1 MNCPSRTDEPLEEH
15 PDWNQSPP
23 FLSPDLTTCQ
33 DLNGIANARVHRK
46 GSDGAGAGTGAG
58 GGGLDQ
64 KGYFT
69 LPPLQPDRGVCA
81 WGWWSVHGPHPRERV
96 TGGEGLS
103 LSSTTTAPRASST
116 RDWLLWIASVLAC
129 SALLSGLRTPELLAS
144 YLAGTPARAAHHGH
158 RQAPASPTSRALGRR
173 STCPTDGLGSEDE
186 YNTPLHVG
194 ALVIVLVV
202 SFSASA
208 FPLLARALPPR
219 LRVLP
224 AFFFA
229 VRHFGTGVLLAT
241 AFVHLLPTAFSL
253 LSDPCL
259 SSFWVNDYPA
269 MPGAIALAGVFFVTV
284 IEMALQPAR
293 HMTPGGGSGGDGGG
307 GGAGGCM
314 SAAPSPASNDAPAAD
329 GTVTLGRRLS
339 NVRGVAGDITPA
351 EPARAAGAEKEGAA
365 PDEER
370 QQHLPGPTQLT
381 PQQKHQK
388 DILQCM
394 MLEVGILFHSVF
406 IGMTLSVSVGQKF
419 VILLVAISFHQM
431 FEGLALGSRIAAI
444 AWPEGSWQPWL
455 MSLAYGCTTPIGQA
469 IGIATHTLYNPG
481 SEFGL
486 VLVGTMN
493 AISSGLL
500 VFASLVE
507 LLSEDFLSD
516 ESWRVLR
523 GRRRVTAC
531 LLVLF
536 GAAGMSLVGA
546 WA

>member
-69 LPPLQPDRGVCA
+69 LPPLQPDRAACA
-81 WGWWSVHGPHPRERV
+81 WGWRSVFGPHPRERV
-96 TGGEGLS
+96 TGGEGHS
-103 LSSTTTAPRASST
+103 LSSTTTVHASSP
-116 RDWLLWIASVLAC
+116 RDWLLWIASVLVC
-129 SALLSGLRTPELLAS
+129 SSLLSGLRTTELLTS
-144 YLAGTPARAAHHGH
+144 YLTGTPTRATHDRHS
-158 RQAPASPTSRALGRR
+158 QAPASSASSALGRR
-173 STCPTDGLGSEDE
+173 STCPTDGLGSEDA

-202 SFSASA
+202 SFSAAA
-208 FPLLARALPPR
+208 FPLLARALPQR
-219 LRVLP
+219 LRVPP

-241 AFVHLLPTAFSL
+241 AFVHLLPTAFTL
-253 LSDPCL
+253 LSNPCL
-259 SSFWVNDYPA
+259 SSFWVDDYPA

-284 IEMALQPAR
+284 IEMVLQPAR
-293 HMTPGGGSGGDGGG
+293 HMTPGGGG

-314 SAAPSPASNDAPAAD
+314 SAAPLANNDTLAGD

-339 NVRGVAGDITPA
+339 NAGGVANAGDITPV
-351 EPARAAGAEKEGAA
+351 EPARQAGADKDGAA

-370 QQHLPGPTQLT
+370 QVGGPVQLT
-381 PQQKHQK
+381 PQQQHQK

-406 IGMTLSVSVGQKF
+406 IGMTLSVSVGHEF
-419 VILLVAISFHQM
+419 VILLVAISFHQS

-444 AWPEGSWQPWL
+444 AWPEKSWQPWL
-455 MSLAYGCTTPIGQA
+455 MALAYGCTPSASRRTRCTTPA
-469 IGIATHTLYNPG
+469 P
-481 SEFGL
+481 
-486 VLVGTMN
+486 
-493 AISSGLL
+493 SS
-500 VFASLVE
+500 ASCW
-507 LLSEDFLSD
+507 S
-516 ESWRVLR
+516 
-523 GRRRVTAC
+523 AP
-531 LLVLF
+531 
-536 GAAGMSLVGA
+536 
-546 WA
+546 